1 MRNCRVRNLVLS
13 GFVLLLFSLL
23 VLAQE
28 PSRTNEPAV
37 EKKDP
42 LIQPPPEPPSIL
54 GPDVVPIDLHSAL
67 RLAGVDNPEILV
79 AQQRVLEAVAVR
91 QFAAAQILPNIN
103 VGTNYDLHR
112 GSLQQSQGNIIKV
125 NRDALYLGLGAN
137 AVGSGTVN
145 IPGIQYN
152 LNIGE
157 AVFANLRARQL
168 VVREQF
174 MATATR
180 NDILLNVCN
189 AYLDLLRAE
198 ATRAVLLQTRS
209 EAAEVVRLTRAYAQT
224 GQGRQSD
231 ADRAMSE
238 LLQRDNEI
246 AQVEADM
253 LSASARLCALVNLDP
268 SCRLHVVDGWAVPC
282 QVVPDPIP
290 LSELIA
296 IALLQRPELGA
307 RRAEIQESLLALSNA
322 KLLPFSPN
330 MILGFSTGT
339 FGGGSNLVAAG
350 IQQANGSVLQAP
362 RFGSFSGRTDFD
374 AVFFWTVRNLGVGN
388 LALVRQAQAR
398 LQANEFRQLETLNR
412 VRREVAESKA
422 RTLARWAQI
431 ATNEQ
436 AVRVSQ
442 QGFKQDLLRIRGRE
456 GLPIEV
462 TNSLNLLGRARREYL
477 DAIIGYDRAQFA
489 LYVALGQPP
498 ADKLARPVPTDL
510 VPAPPIPAA
519 GLMVCQPQGPAA
531 IPTPIT
537 TTDNK
542 P

>member
-1 MRNCRVRNLVLS
+1 MRISHIRKIALPGCI
-13 GFVLLLFSLL
+13 VLLLAFNA
-23 VLAQE
+23 VAG
-28 PSRTNEPAV
+28 EPATTAEQPT
-37 EKKDP
+37 EKKDT
-42 LIQPPPEPPSIL
+42 LIPAPPEPPSIL
-54 GPDVVPIDLHSAL
+54 GPDVVPIDLPSAL

-79 AQQRVLEAVAVR
+79 AQQRILEAVAIR

-112 GSLQQSQGNIIKV
+112 GPLQQSTGNILKV
-125 NRDALYLGLGAN
+125 NRDALYVGLGAN
-137 AVGSGTVN
+137 AVGSGTVS

-168 VVREQF
+168 VVRQQY
-174 MATATR
+174 AAIATR
-180 NDILLNVCN
+180 NDILLEVCN

-231 ADRAMSE
+231 ADRATSE
-238 LLQRDNEI
+238 LLQRDNDI
-246 AQVEADM
+246 AQIEADM
-253 LSASARLCALVNLDP
+253 LAASARLCALVNLDP
-268 SCRLHVVDGWAVPC
+268 SCRLHVVDAWAVPC

-296 IALLQRPELGA
+296 IALLQRPELGE

-330 MILGFSTGT
+330 MIVGFSSGT

-350 IQQANGSVLQAP
+350 ITQPDGTVLRGP
-362 RFGSFSGRTDFD
+362 RFGDFSGRSDFD
-374 AVFFWTVRNLGVGN
+374 AVFFWTVRNLGIGN

-412 VRREVAESKA
+412 VRREVAEAKA

-431 ATNEQ
+431 GTNEQ

-442 QGFKQDLLRIRGRE
+442 EGFKEDLIRIRGRE

-510 VPAPPIPAA
+510 VPAPPIPAS
-519 GLMVCQPQGPAA
+519 GLLVCQPEGPAA
-531 IPTPIT
+531 LPTPIT
-537 TTDNK
+537 AQGPK